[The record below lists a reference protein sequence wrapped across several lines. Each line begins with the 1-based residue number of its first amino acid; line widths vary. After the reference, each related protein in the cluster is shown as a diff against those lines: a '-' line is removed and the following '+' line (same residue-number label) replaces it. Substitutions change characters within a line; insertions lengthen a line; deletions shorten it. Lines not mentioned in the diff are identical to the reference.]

1 MEIYEELE
9 FLRDRVRAMRR
20 AQTDYFVLRSRR
32 RAPKPPSAME
42 YADALRHSI
51 ALEKEV
57 DLLCCPVD
65 VSLPDNVQMM
75 GQQTI
80 YFGDS

>member
-1 MEIYEELE
+1 MDLLEELE

-20 AQTDYFVLRSRR
+20 AQTDYFDLRSRR
-32 RAPKPPSAME
+32 RAPKPPTALQ
-42 YADALRHSI
+42 YADALRESI
-51 ALEKEV
+51 ALEREV

-65 VSLPDNVQMM
+65 VSLPDGVKMM